1 MQTHHLRARLFHI
14 LHKPSPDNRLAR
26 YANYFLAFLILSNA
40 LSVALETVPSLASSY
55 GSIFK
60 DFEVISTAL
69 FVVEYIARIWV
80 CVEQAR
86 YSSSVKGRIRYALN
100 PLPLLDLI
108 VIFTFLFTIDLR
120 FLRIA
125 RLVRLLKVL
134 KLDNFE
140 KSLDGILAGLRK
152 RRELIIVSIT
162 LMILCI
168 YAFSALIYQ
177 LEHAAQPAVFSSIP
191 ATFWWAIETLTTI
204 GYGDMIPI
212 TMAGRFFAG
221 LIFVFGIGVFALPM
235 AIITAVILEAGA
247 SDSVT
252 TSCRH
257 CGRPMITLKSSTPE
271 YRQESS
277 GDSS

>member
-1 MQTHHLRARLFHI
+1 MIQMHHFRARLFHI
-14 LHKPSPDNRLAR
+14 LHKPSPDNLAAR
-26 YANYFLAFLILSNA
+26 YANYFLASLILSNA
-40 LSVALETVPSLASSY
+40 LFVALETVPSLVNSY
-55 GSIFK
+55 DIIFK
-60 DFEVISTAL
+60 WFEIISTAL
-69 FVVEYIARIWV
+69 FIIEYVARIWV

-86 YSSSVKGRIRYALN
+86 YSSSVQGRIRYALN

-108 VIFTFLFTIDLR
+108 VILTFWFTIDLR

-140 KSLDGILAGLRK
+140 KSLDRMSTGLRK

-168 YAFSALIYQ
+168 YTFSALIYQ
-177 LEHAAQPAVFSSIP
+177 LEHVAQPTVFSSIP

-204 GYGDMIPI
+204 GYGDMIPV
-212 TMAGRFFAG
+212 TVAGRFFAG

-247 SDSVT
+247 SDPVT
-252 TSCRH
+252 ISCRH
-257 CGRPMITLKSSTPE
+257 CGHSITNTS
-271 YRQESS
+271 RSS
-277 GDSS
+277 GSD